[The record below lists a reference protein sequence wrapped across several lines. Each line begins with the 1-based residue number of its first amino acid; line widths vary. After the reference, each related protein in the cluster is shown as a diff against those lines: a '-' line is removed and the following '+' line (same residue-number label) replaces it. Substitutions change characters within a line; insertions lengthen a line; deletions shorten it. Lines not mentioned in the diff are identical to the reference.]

1 METKRLFFFSLGA
14 TLLGVGAVGVVVPVL
29 PTTPLV
35 LASFFC
41 FTKSSK
47 RAERWISNNRYFG
60 SYIENYQTKQGV
72 PLDVKIKSV
81 AFLWITLIISCYIF
95 QDRSYLLI
103 LLPLVGFAV
112 TIHILLLKTK
122 SDENQSIP
130 EKQISSL

>member
-47 RAERWISNNRYFG
+47 RAERWISRNRYFG

-81 AFLWITLIISCYIF
+81 AFLWITLVISCYIF
-95 QDRSYLLI
+95 
-103 LLPLVGFAV
+103 
-112 TIHILLLKTK
+112 LKK
-122 SDENQSIP
+122 
-130 EKQISSL
+130 KQRIKTFYQIICEWKQKFHNRFFSSN